1 MNDVIERHPASTYVA
16 LTFAI
21 SWGGVLIVVGPGGFP
36 GTREQ
41 FDRLLPLAALA
52 MIAGPSVSAI
62 AMTALVDGTAGLREL
77 LGRLLKWRVGAGS
90 YTAALLIA
98 PLLMFAVLL
107 TLSMFSPQFL
117 PGILVS
123 ENRRALVLSGTA
135 IAVAAGT
142 FEELG
147 WTGFAIPRLRRQHG
161 VVTTGLI
168 VGFIWA
174 AWHVLVAVWASGSV
188 SGELSLV
195 SYVLD
200 PFLFLLP
207 FRVLM
212 VWLYDRSGSLLLAML
227 MHVSLT
233 ASARI
238 IGAAG
243 LAGLS
248 LLLSDLMWFA
258 AVWAVVAVI
267 AVTNGRTLPQQ
278 PLQRQA
284 A

>member
-1 MNDVIERHPASTYVA
+1 
-16 LTFAI
+16 
-21 SWGGVLIVVGPGGFP
+21 
-36 GTREQ
+36 
-41 FDRLLPLAALA
+41 

-62 AMTALVDGTAGLREL
+62 AMTALVDGTAGLREF

-200 PFLFLLP
+200 PFLFLMP

-212 VWLYDRSGSLLLAML
+212 VWVYDRSGSLLLAML

-238 IGAAG
+238 LGAPE

-248 LLLSDLMWFA
+248 LLTSDLAWFA
-258 AVWAVVAVI
+258 AVWAVI
-267 AVTNGRTLPQQ
+267 AATALRERTDP
-278 PLQRQA
+278 
-284 A
+284 

>member
-1 MNDVIERHPASTYVA
+1 
-16 LTFAI
+16 
-21 SWGGVLIVVGPGGFP
+21 
-36 GTREQ
+36 
-41 FDRLLPLAALA
+41 
-52 MIAGPSVSAI
+52 
-62 AMTALVDGTAGLREL
+62 
-77 LGRLLKWRVGAGS
+77 
-90 YTAALLIA
+90 
-98 PLLMFAVLL
+98 MFAVLI
-107 TLSMFSPQFL
+107 TLSMFSAQFL

-123 ENRRALVLSGTA
+123 DDRRALVLSGVA

-142 FEELG
+142 VEELG

-168 VGFIWA
+168 VGCIWA

-212 VWLYDRSGSLLLAML
+212 VWVYDRSGSVLLAML

-238 IGAAG
+238 IGAARI
-243 LAGLS
+243 AGLP
-248 LLLSDLMWFA
+248 LLLSDLVWFA

-267 AVTNGRTLPQQ
+267 AMTNGWTLSQQ
-278 PLQRQA
+278 PLERQA